1 MSSIVV
7 PGIHSVFEQR
17 HLRHRRLFSFLISA
31 VHDIKS
37 VHVSAERLRMMFKV
51 RRTVRSGRKGSEWQG
66 KRKLSMRGMA
76 KDPLLIIKWA
86 AVRKR
91 CAEGEAPSIVGGSSW

>member
-1 MSSIVV
+1 MTIYIIYNENFKNLNMTFFVSASS
-7 PGIHSVFEQR
+7 
-17 HLRHRRLFSFLISA
+17 LREDCSP
-31 VHDIKS
+31 IKS

-51 RRTVRSGRKGSEWQG
+51 RRTLRSGRKGSEWQG

-86 AVRKR
+86 AVRQR
-91 CAEGEAPSIVGGSSW
+91 CAEGEAPSIVGGLSW

>member
-1 MSSIVV
+1 MTIYIIQYENFKNLNMTFFS
-7 PGIHSVFEQR
+7 
-17 HLRHRRLFSFLISA
+17 LRLFSLREDCSP
-31 VHDIKS
+31 IKS

-76 KDPLLIIKWA
+76 KDPLLLIKWA
-86 AVRKR
+86 AVRKL
-91 CAEGEAPSIVGGSSW
+91 CAEEEAPSIVGGLSW

>member
-1 MSSIVV
+1 MTFFIF
-7 PGIHSVFEQR
+7 PPPLLTGR
-17 HLRHRRLFSFLISA
+17 TYKLFLCSPS
-31 VHDIKS
+31 IKS

-91 CAEGEAPSIVGGSSW
+91 CAEGEAPSIVGGLSW

>member
-1 MSSIVV
+1 MSEHAVG
-7 PGIHSVFEQR
+7 PKLFMHDAAQR
-17 HLRHRRLFSFLISA
+17 HGA
-31 VHDIKS
+31 V
-37 VHVSAERLRMMFKV
+37 VERLRMMFKV
-51 RRTVRSGRKGSEWQG
+51 RRTLRSGRKGSEWQG

-91 CAEGEAPSIVGGSSW
+91 CAEDEAPSIVGGLSW

>member
-1 MSSIVV
+1 MKISKNLNMTFFS
-7 PGIHSVFEQR
+7 
-17 HLRHRRLFSFLISA
+17 LRLLREDCSP
-31 VHDIKS
+31 IKS

-91 CAEGEAPSIVGGSSW
+91 CAEGEAPSIVGGLSW